1 MALNRLSEASRRL
14 RELWG
19 KLTLPQRIFIVGSL
33 VAVLGSLAFVLY
45 EINKPD
51 YALLYGNIPEQ
62 EMASIVE
69 HLKQAKI
76 PYRIEESRI
85 FIPREHLYEVR
96 LSLAKAGIP
105 KGGGIGFEIFDEQK
119 LGSTEFVQKVN
130 YQRALQGELAR
141 TIAKL
146 EKVEDARVHLSL
158 PEESLFVRDEKP
170 PSAAIVIKVKRAQ
183 QLTPLELQGIV
194 HLVSSA
200 VKGLTD
206 EHVTIMSTDGQ
217 VLFKKDPTQT
227 SFELSEL
234 QLRYKQRL
242 EEELQRKIQSMLA
255 PVIGEGGVIS
265 RVTLDL
271 DFNHIKISEE
281 MVDPDS
287 ATPRSQQRIIEK
299 TQGGASKRP
308 KGNPDVP
315 INVES
320 KLLVS
325 GGSKQEEATTG
336 QSSERQ
342 EEIVNYELNKT
353 IRQVTYAPGTIKRL
367 SVAVLVDG
375 PYREERDKKTIK
387 RIFVGRSP
395 DELRSIEE
403 MVKKAVGYN
412 DARGDQV
419 SVTNIAFAGE
429 APPVVPPVE
438 RWLALA
444 KEHYKPFVNILLI
457 LMVFLFIVRPILKQ
471 IGKVAAPPGEA
482 KKLPPGEEVAAL
494 PPAEEIPKE
503 LSPRERAVIIVKE
516 QPEKAVEIIRAWLRE
531 EGA

>member
-1 MALNRLSEASRRL
+1 MVSDRLKGVASKFKD
-14 RELWG
+14 LWG
-19 KLTLPQRIFIVGSL
+19 KFNLPQKIFVIGSL
-33 VAVLGSLAFVLY
+33 IALLGSIGFVLY
-45 EINKPD
+45 EVNKPD
-51 YALLYGNIPEQ
+51 YSLLYGNVPEQ

-76 PYRIEESRI
+76 PYKIEENRI
-85 FIPREHLYEVR
+85 LVPRQYLYEAR

-105 KGGGIGFEIFDEQK
+105 KGSGVGFEIFDEQK

-141 TIAKL
+141 TIAQLDKI
-146 EKVEDARVHLSL
+146 EDARVHLSL

-170 PSAAIVIKVKRAQ
+170 PSAAVVVKLKRGQ
-183 QLTPLELQGIV
+183 QLTPYELQGIV

-217 VLFKKDPTQT
+217 VLFKKDPSHA
-227 SFELSEL
+227 SFELSDL

-242 EEELQRKIQSMLA
+242 EEELQRKIQSMLL

-271 DFNHIKISEE
+271 DFNQIKISEE
-281 MVDPDS
+281 MIDPDS
-287 ATPRSQQRIIEK
+287 AVPRSQQRIIEK
-299 TQGGASKRP
+299 MQGQSKKP

-320 KLLVS
+320 KLLVNS
-325 GGSKQEEATTG
+325 PGKQEESATA

-342 EEIVNYELNKT
+342 EEIINYELNRT
-353 IRQVTYAPGTIKRL
+353 VRQIAYAPGTIKRV

-375 PYREERDKKTIK
+375 PYKEEIDKKTVK
-387 RIFVGRSP
+387 RVFVGRSA
-395 DELRSIEE
+395 DELKAIEE
-403 MVKKAVGYN
+403 IVKKAVGYN

-419 SVTNIAFAGE
+419 SVTNIPFAGE
-429 APPVVPPVE
+429 APPVVTPVQK
-438 RWLALA
+438 WLALL
-444 KEHYKPFVNILLI
+444 KEYYKPLVNVIII
-457 LMVFLFIVRPILKQ
+457 LMVFLLIVRPILKQ
-471 IGKVAAPPGEA
+471 IGKVTVPEKA
-482 KKLPPGEEVAAL
+482 KELPKAEEPVAL
-494 PPAEEIPKE
+494 PPTEEAPKE
-503 LSPRERAVIIVKE
+503 LSPRERAIIISKE
-516 QPEKAVEIIRAWLRE
+516 QPEKAAEIIRAWLRE
-531 EGA
+531 EVV

>member
-1 MALNRLSEASRRL
+1 MALERFKNISSSL
-14 RELWG
+14 RDWWG
-19 KLTLPQRIFIVGSL
+19 KATLPQRIFVVGSIL
-33 VAVLGSLAFVLY
+33 AVLGSVGFVLY

-51 YALLYGNIPEQ
+51 YVLLYGNVPEQ
-62 EMASIVE
+62 EMASVVD

-85 FIPREHLYEVR
+85 FVPRANLYDAR

-105 KGGGIGFEIFDEQK
+105 KGSGVGFEIFDEQK

-141 TIAKL
+141 TIAQL
-146 EKVEDARVHLSL
+146 EKIEDARVHLVL

-170 PSAAIVIKVKRAQ
+170 PSAAIVVKLKRGQ
-183 QLTPLELQGIV
+183 QLSPSELQGIV
-194 HLVSSA
+194 HFVSSA

-206 EHVTIMSTDGQ
+206 DHVTIMSTDGQ
-217 VLFKKDPTQT
+217 VLFKKDPTQS
-227 SFELSEL
+227 SFELSDL

-255 PVIGEGGVIS
+255 PVIGNEGVIS

-271 DFNHIKISEE
+271 DFNQIKISEE

-287 ATPRSQQRIIEK
+287 ATPRSQQRIVEK
-299 TQGGASKRP
+299 MQGASKKP

-320 KLLVS
+320 KLLTS
-325 GGSKQEEATTG
+325 SPNKPEEAGGG

-353 IRQVTYAPGTIKRL
+353 TRQVVYAPGTIKRL

-375 PYREERDKKTIK
+375 PYKEEKDKKTVK
-387 RIFVGRSP
+387 KVFVGRSS
-395 DELRSIEE
+395 DEMKAIEDI
-403 MVKKAVGYN
+403 VKKAVGYN
-412 DARGDQV
+412 DVRGDQV
-419 SVTNIAFAGE
+419 SVTNIPFAGE
-429 APPVVPPVE
+429 VPPVLPPVQ
-438 RWLALA
+438 RWIALA
-444 KEHYKPFVNILLI
+444 REHYKPFLNLL
-457 LMVFLFIVRPILKQ
+457 LVVLVFFLIVRPVLKRLERM
-471 IGKVAAPPGEA
+471 APPEA
-482 KKLPPGEEVAAL
+482 VRELPPVERMEAL
-494 PPAEEIPKE
+494 PPVEEAPKE
-503 LSPRERAVIIVKE
+503 LSPRERAIIIAKE
-516 QPEKAVEIIRAWLRE
+516 QPEKAAEIIRAWLRE
-531 EGA
+531 EV

>member
-1 MALNRLSEASRRL
+1 MALDRFKNLGNRFSGW
-14 RELWG
+14 WG
-19 KLTLPQRIFIVGSL
+19 KATLPQKIFLVGSIL
-33 VAVLGSLAFVLY
+33 AVLGSLGFVGY

-51 YALLYGNIPEQ
+51 YAMLYGNVPEQ

-76 PYRIEESRI
+76 PYKIEENRI
-85 FIPREHLYEVR
+85 FVPRSNLYEAR
-96 LSLAKAGIP
+96 LSLAKAGLP
-105 KGGGIGFEIFDEQK
+105 KGSGIGFEIFDEQK

-141 TIAKL
+141 TIAQLDKI
-146 EKVEDARVHLSL
+146 EDARVHLVL
-158 PEESLFVRDEKP
+158 PEESLFVRDEKQ
-170 PSAAIVIKVKRAQ
+170 PSAAIVVKLKRGQ
-183 QLTPLELQGIV
+183 QLSPSELQGMV

-200 VKGLTD
+200 VKGLT
-206 EHVTIMSTDGQ
+206 EERVTIMSTDGQ
-217 VLFKKDPTQT
+217 VLFKKDPVQS

-255 PVIGEGGVIS
+255 PVVGSEGVIS

-271 DFNHIKISEE
+271 DFNQIKVSEE

-299 TQGGASKRP
+299 MQGPSKKP

-320 KLLVS
+320 KLLTS
-325 GGSKQEEATTG
+325 SPNKPEEAGGG

-353 IRQVTYAPGTIKRL
+353 TRQIAYAPGTIKRL

-375 PYREERDKKTIK
+375 PYKEETDKKTVK
-387 RIFVGRSP
+387 KVFVGRSP
-395 DELRSIEE
+395 DEIKAIEDI
-403 MVKKAVGYN
+403 VKKAVGYN

-419 SVTNIAFAGE
+419 SVTNIPFAGE
-429 APPVVPPVE
+429 APPVVPPVQ
-438 RWLALA
+438 RWIALA
-444 KEHYKPFVNILLI
+444 REHYKPFLNLI
-457 LMVFLFIVRPILKQ
+457 LVLLVFFLIVRPVLKRLE
-471 IGKVAAPPGEA
+471 KMAPA
-482 KKLPPGEEVAAL
+482 EEVKELPKPEEMAAL
-494 PPAEEIPKE
+494 PPAEEAPKE
-503 LSPRERAVIIVKE
+503 LSPRERAIIIAKE
-516 QPEKAVEIIRAWLRE
+516 QPEKAAEIIRAWLRE
-531 EGA
+531 EVT